1 MLRAS
6 LTGLLAYR
14 GRLVATLLA
23 IALGVGFV
31 TGTMLFVD
39 AIQASFN
46 GTLAAQERGVDVA
59 VQRTDD
65 AEGARGAIGFYLGVP
80 LEVAE
85 QVAQVE
91 GVAAA
96 EGRLSAV
103 LRLLDE
109 QGRPLGRAGGEITA
123 TSVASTPQLRW
134 IEATAGRTPQAAGE
148 IALDAETIQTAGLT
162 IGQRL
167 QVVAGEQAR
176 PVTLVGQI
184 DPGVGLLAAGLGVAS
199 LPRTDLQAMLP
210 EPVNYDRVDVIAAE
224 GADPEQLAASI
235 DQALTQA
242 QADNPISEQ
251 YVTLTRDEL
260 VARAQENLGA
270 ELATFQIVL
279 NAFAGIA
286 LFVAAYVIANTFTI
300 LVTQR
305 SRQLALL
312 RCLGARRGQV
322 FRATL
327 AESLALGVAGCLLG
341 LALGMVLVFALRA
354 LFIAIDL
361 PVGEV
366 SLALTPTIVLTAVGA
381 GMLMTLIGSVVP
393 ALRATRVPPLA
404 AMRTQVLSQTSKPK
418 VLTTILGALLLS
430 GGVAGLVMGNSSGE
444 VILSL
449 VGAGATFMGVTAL
462 SPFIVGPLARLL
474 GLVSG
479 ATRPVFGQLATE
491 NTVRNPKRTATTT
504 GALII
509 GVTLMTTFAVATES
523 ARVSALEQLD
533 REFPVDFLVTLEQQG
548 ALPGPLREK
557 LAAAPEFA
565 GWVEARGGS
574 LDLDGTFQEVSGV
587 DLKGLSGPLGESL
600 DLGVRAGSVNELP
613 GFNIGVSTELAR
625 QLGVG
630 YGDALTVNTP
640 ERPFELRVSLVYA
653 NEVFGPAMMSH
664 TTLHGL
670 TGGQTT
676 QAAALVKIK
685 DGVSADA
692 ARAAIDNAV
701 LATPEAEVRDRA
713 GFVEELT
720 SAVNNLL
727 GLVGGLLGLAIVI
740 ALLGIANTLGLSVI
754 ERVRESAV
762 LRALGLTRGQ
772 LRGML
777 AVEAVIT
784 ALIGAVMGLILG
796 LMFAYAALRAVGDI
810 ITIAIPWLQIA
821 LGLVAAIVV
830 GLLASVLPGRAAA
843 RTNVVR
849 AMATE

>member
-23 IALGVGFV
+23 IGLGVGFV

-39 AIQASFN
+39 AIRDTFN
-46 GTLAAQERGVDVA
+46 GTLAAQERGVDLA

-65 AEGARGAIGFYLGVP
+65 ADGARGALSFYLGMP

-85 QVAQVE
+85 QVGRVE

-96 EGRLSAV
+96 EGRLSSV
-103 LRLLDE
+103 VRLLDAE
-109 QGRPLGRAGGEITA
+109 GRQLGRAGGQVMA

-134 IEATAGRTPQAAGE
+134 IEATAGRSPAAAGE
-148 IALDAETIQTAGLT
+148 IAVDANTMETAGLT

-167 QVVAGEQAR
+167 QVVAGEQPR
-176 PVTLVGQI
+176 QVTLVGQI
-184 DPGVGLLAAGLGVAS
+184 DPGVALLASGLGVVA
-199 LPRTDLQAMLP
+199 LPRTDLEAMLP
-210 EPVNYDRVDVIAAE
+210 EPVTYDRVDVIAAD
-224 GADPEQLAASI
+224 GADPEQLAAVI
-235 DQALTQA
+235 DQALTEA
-242 QADNPISEQ
+242 QADNPIPGQ
-251 YVTLTRDEL
+251 YVTLTREEL
-260 VARAQENLGA
+260 IARAQENLGSQ
-270 ELATFQIVL
+270 LTGFQILL

-327 AESLALGVAGCLLG
+327 VEALALGLVGCLLG
-341 LALGMVLVFALRA
+341 LALGVALVFALRA
-354 LFIAIDL
+354 LFTAIDL

-366 SLALTPTIVLTAVGA
+366 SLALSPRIILVAVGA

-404 AMRTQVLSQTSKPK
+404 AMRIQVLSQTSRPR
-418 VLTTILGALLLS
+418 VTTTILGVLLL
-430 GGVAGLVMGNSSGE
+430 GGGAAALAKGNADGE

-449 VGAGATFMGVTAL
+449 VGAGATFLGVTAL

-479 ATRPVFGQLATE
+479 ATRPVFGRLATE
-491 NTVRNPKRTATTT
+491 NAVRNPKRTAATT

-533 REFPVDFLVTLEQQG
+533 REFPVDFLITLEQG

-565 GWVEARGGS
+565 GWVEARGGL
-574 LDLDGTFQEVSGV
+574 LDLGGTFQEVAGV

-613 GFNIGVSTELAR
+613 GFNIGLSAEVAR
-625 QLGVG
+625 QLRVG

-640 ERPFELRVSLVYA
+640 ERPFQLRVSLVYA

-676 QAAALVKIK
+676 QAVALVKVK

-762 LRALGLTRGQ
+762 LRALGLTRAQ

-810 ITIAIPWLQIA
+810 VTIAIPWLQIA
-821 LGLVAAIVV
+821 LGLAAAIVV